1 MFFCHISILRYLGT
15 VGKQSLAICQPN
27 GKQSLAICQPNGK
40 IHLLRSVAQLVRAPR
55 LGRGG
60 PRFEPGH
67 SDSVTRQSIGHD
79 SAYMDFAHEP
89 GHSDSSYD
97 SK

>member
-15 VGKQSLAICQPN
+15 V